1 MFIENNWFLLF
12 DEKKCVNCL
21 IFKRKKMFNINN
33 FVLENFDEL
42 VVGFWGLFGF
52 LGVGKLGV

>member
-1 MFIENNWFLLF
+1 MK
-12 DEKKCVNCL
+12 KKCVNCL
-21 IFKRKKMFNINN
+21 IFKRKIMFNINN

>member
-21 IFKRKKMFNINN
+21 IFKRKIIYNMFNINN

-42 VVGFWGLFGF
+42 VVGF
-52 LGVGKLGV
+52 